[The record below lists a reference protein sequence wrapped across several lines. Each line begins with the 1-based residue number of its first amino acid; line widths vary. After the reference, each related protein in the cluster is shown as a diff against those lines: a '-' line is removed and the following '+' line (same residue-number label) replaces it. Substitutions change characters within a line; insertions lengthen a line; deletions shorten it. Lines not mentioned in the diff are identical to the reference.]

1 MKRNKA
7 WTKEYKIEYDKQY
20 GIKWRLK
27 NKEKLKA
34 YRVGNKENQKIYAA
48 AWYQRFQRKKAASP
62 LLSQQY
68 KEDRHKQY
76 LKHRIKHK
84 AYQVKHRK
92 HYNYIKRTWTKHMYN
107 TNTHYKIRLSMASR
121 IKGALK
127 KGWKSATTK
136 KLIGCT
142 IDHFKK
148 HLEKQFKPGM
158 TWQNHA
164 KDGWHID
171 HIIPC
176 ASFNLE
182 CPVQQLACFHY
193 SNTQPLW
200 AVDNLK
206 KGAR

>member
-1 MKRNKA
+1 SSEGKFIYISSQPDALGIPFSKSIRGKSFSVGEFKNMVAKKRSQMKRNKA

-34 YRVGNKENQKIYAA
+34 YRVGNKESQKIYAA

-76 LKHRIKHK
+76 LKHKIKHK
-84 AYQVKHRK
+84 AYQVKHRE

-127 KGWKSATTK
+127 KGWK
-136 KLIGCT
+136 
-142 IDHFKK
+142 
-148 HLEKQFKPGM
+148 
-158 TWQNHA
+158 
-164 KDGWHID
+164 
-171 HIIPC
+171 
-176 ASFNLE
+176 
-182 CPVQQLACFHY
+182 
-193 SNTQPLW
+193 
-200 AVDNLK
+200 
-206 KGAR
+206 